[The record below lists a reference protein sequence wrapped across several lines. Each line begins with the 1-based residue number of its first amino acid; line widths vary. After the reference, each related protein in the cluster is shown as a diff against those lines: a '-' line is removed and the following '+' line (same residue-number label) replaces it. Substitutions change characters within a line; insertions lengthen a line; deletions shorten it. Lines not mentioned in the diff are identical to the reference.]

1 MTEIIAPGD
10 RAHLNFVS
18 AMYAAVKD
26 EPNREA
32 LVCGEQR
39 LSRLQQH
46 RLSNRVANALLE
58 GGFNTG
64 DRIAIIAGNSI
75 EYVCILAGVARA
87 GLCLVP
93 LSPMATG
100 ATLNNIAR
108 DSGAKLL
115 FASESTLDLA
125 RDITTPMTR
134 VAIDFAHEPGDWIP
148 FHRFIDS
155 ASDTTPEPVINDDT
169 IFAILYSSGT
179 TGDPKGVIHDHYF
192 RSAQN
197 ARMKAIGVDI
207 EKSAVRTLVSTPFYS
222 HATLTAALPTL
233 AEGGTLVVMPSF
245 DTRKALSLIESE
257 RITHAMMVPVQY
269 KRIVEHPEFGTF
281 DLGSVEFL
289 YSSAAPL
296 RPDVKK
302 AVVERIPG
310 QLIELYG
317 ATEGGAT
324 TVLRTDDHPDKLHT
338 VGRPGPSIE
347 LRFIDEQGNEV
358 ATGLSGE
365 VCGRAP
371 SMMRGYWSNINATD
385 NAIWR
390 DKEGREF
397 IRSGDIGQLDQDGFL
412 VLSDRRK
419 DMIISGGMNVYA
431 NDLELALLAMTE
443 VDDAAVIGIP
453 SEQWGETPLGFVV
466 LRENT
471 TLNATQ
477 ILQTANQSLG
487 KHQQLSA
494 IEIVTALPRSNIGKV
509 LKRVLREPY
518 WT

>member
-1 MTEIIAPGD
+1 MEEIIAPTD
-10 RAHLNFVS
+10 STHSNFVNAMCDAVS
-18 AMYAAVKD
+18 AD
-26 EPNREA
+26 PNHEA
-32 LVCGEQR
+32 LVCGDRRMTRQEQ
-39 LSRLQQH
+39 H
-46 RLSNRVANALLE
+46 VLSNRVANALLDS
-58 GGFNTG
+58 GFKPG
-64 DRIAIIAGNSI
+64 ERVAIIATNSI

-100 ATLNNIAR
+100 TTLDTIAR

-115 FASESTLDLA
+115 FASQSTLELA
-125 RDITTPMTR
+125 RDINAPMTR
-134 VAIDFAHEPGDWIP
+134 VSIDFNNPQESWIP
-148 FHRFIDS
+148 FDTFIET
-155 ASDTTPEPVINDDT
+155 ASEAFPEQVINDDT
-169 IFAILYSSGT
+169 HFAILYSSGT
-179 TGDPKGVIHDHYF
+179 TGDPKGVIHDHNF
-192 RSAQN
+192 RAAQN
-197 ARMKAIGVDI
+197 ARMKAIGVDRK
-207 EKSAVRTLVSTPFYS
+207 KSAVRTLVSTPFYS

-245 DTRKALSLIESE
+245 NTTEALKLVESE
-257 RITHAMMVPVQY
+257 CITHALMVPVQY
-269 KRIVEHPEFGTF
+269 KRVVEHPELDSFNL
-281 DLGSVEFL
+281 DSIEFL

-324 TVLRTDDHPDKLHT
+324 TVLRTSDHPDKLHT
-338 VGRPGPSIE
+338 VGRPGPAIE

-358 ATGLSGE
+358 AAGEPGE

-371 SMMRGYWSNINATD
+371 SMMRGYWKNETATS

-390 DKEGREF
+390 DAEGREF
-397 IRSGDIGQLDQDGFL
+397 IRSGDIGQLDEDGFL
-412 VLSDRRK
+412 TLSDRRK

-431 NDLELALLAMTE
+431 NDLELALLDLAQ

-466 LRENT
+466 LKAGTET
-471 TLNATQ
+471 TAQ
-477 ILQTANQSLG
+477 FVLQTANQQLG

-494 IEIVTALPRSNIGKV
+494 IEIVDSLPRSNIGKV

-518 WT
+518 WG